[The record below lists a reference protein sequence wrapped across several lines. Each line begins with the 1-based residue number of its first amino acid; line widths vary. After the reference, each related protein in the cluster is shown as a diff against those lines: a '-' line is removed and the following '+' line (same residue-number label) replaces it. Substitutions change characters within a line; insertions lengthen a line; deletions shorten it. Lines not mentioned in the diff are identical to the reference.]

1 MSSRSSRLV
10 LSSVG
15 YFASASAADA
25 QSPGNR
31 QTVDDL
37 VRSAQLFEMLG
48 YLLGGA
54 GILLVILSVLYT
66 IYADRKKKARK
77 RASRSEEQNRGDM
90 SNSSSP
96 VGR

>member
-10 LSSVG
+10 PLAVG
-15 YFASASAADA
+15 YFASASAVDA

-48 YLLGGA
+48 YILGGA

-77 RASRSEEQNRGDM
+77 RARRSEEKTRDDSFDSLPG
-90 SNSSSP
+90 
-96 VGR
+96 GR